1 MWCEGCG
8 QGGRSGAVAKE
19 QAERERGR
27 GIRAGEGG
35 VREEE
40 GAWGGAQGTD
50 VLVCISLQDDG
61 LEQSALHEASNRGL
75 AGTVAQLL
83 SLGADAALKDQ
94 VRACTC
100 MRTWSYTYSMR
111 VYSLGAYIRL
121 CYKNR
126 HIHTQMYAHI
136 ACVYIALARIF
147 DYVTKTDTYT
157 HKCIHIYVH
166 QCLRY
171 MYVIREIQVCLCVC
185 MCMHVC
191 MHLHI
196 YTHIHTCVYVCTYV
210 CICTFRFSGT

>member
-1 MWCEGCG
+1 MRGAGREVGR
-8 QGGRSGAVAKE
+8 GRSRKNRQSESEGGVS
-19 QAERERGR
+19 GR
-27 GIRAGEGG
+27 GGGEGG

-50 VLVCISLQDDG
+50 VLVCVSLQDDG
-61 LEQSALHEASNRGL
+61 RQGHTRSALHKASEGGL

-83 SLGADAALKDQ
+83 SLGADAALKDK

-136 ACVYIALARIF
+136 CTSMPA
-147 DYVTKTDTYT
+147 
-157 HKCIHIYVH
+157 
-166 QCLRY
+166 
-171 MYVIREIQVCLCVC
+171 
-185 MCMHVC
+185 
-191 MHLHI
+191 
-196 YTHIHTCVYVCTYV
+196 VYVCDT
-210 CICTFRFSGT
+210 